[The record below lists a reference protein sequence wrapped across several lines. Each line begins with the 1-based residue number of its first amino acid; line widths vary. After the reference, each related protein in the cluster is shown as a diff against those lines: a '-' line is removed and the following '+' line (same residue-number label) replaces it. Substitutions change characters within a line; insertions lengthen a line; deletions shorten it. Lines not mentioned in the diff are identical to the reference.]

1 MGMKGGKYAAE
12 RCSMD
17 PAGKNPAAVRFVAHF
32 HRRIRRLGLSR
43 KRMAVAY
50 GERHERS
57 VKTCRGALNG
67 TIAGIIARE
76 AFVAA
81 CLEASMPSFSFP
93 GRESR
98 ARIRLGQHALL
109 SSRAS
114 VTTSPHRRR
123 GPA

>member
-1 MGMKGGKYAAE
+1 M
-12 RCSMD
+12 
-17 PAGKNPAAVRFVAHF
+17 
-32 HRRIRRLGLSR
+32 
-43 KRMAVAY
+43 
-50 GERHERS
+50 
-57 VKTCRGALNG
+57 KTCRGALNG

-114 VTTSPHRRR
+114 VTTSPPGRAIF
-123 GPA
+123 GTVAPVYNDIVMLGQPV